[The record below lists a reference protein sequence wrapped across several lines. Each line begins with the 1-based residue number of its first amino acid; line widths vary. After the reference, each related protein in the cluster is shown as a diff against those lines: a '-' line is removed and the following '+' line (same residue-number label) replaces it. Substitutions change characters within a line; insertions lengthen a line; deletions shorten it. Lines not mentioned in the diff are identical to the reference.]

1 MPLRYYPSF
10 KIVANQST
18 SGNEF
23 TLNGKPYKGKYYR
36 TYDNRAFTGI
46 SPETGPSQLLE
57 KVISYQSAPGL
68 NNANLSDR
76 SKIDLAI
83 RSGVSSVRVPGK
95 PNNFYPNPTEDD
107 YIIGYIIRYFTK
119 KENEKGFII
128 EISKDEYNNITN
140 GTADYDIT
148 LYQVTQILWKIV
160 GPLKSVRTSQYNVT
174 AGIIDTNQRLVET
187 TNKTFFGLTEFIGG
201 DYTKFA
207 RPTL

>member
-1 MPLRYYPSF
+1 MLRYYPSF
-10 KIVANQST
+10 KIVSNQST
-18 SGNEF
+18 IGDEF

-36 TYDNRAFTGI
+36 TYDNRTFTGI

-57 KVISYQSAPGL
+57 RVIKYQSAPGL
-68 NNANLSDR
+68 NSANLSDR

-83 RSGVSSVRVPGK
+83 RSGVSSVRIPGK
-95 PNNFYPNPTEDD
+95 PNNFYPTPTKDD
-107 YIIGYIIRYFTK
+107 YIRGYIIRYFTK

-187 TNKTFFGLTEFIGG
+187 TNKTFFGITDFIGG